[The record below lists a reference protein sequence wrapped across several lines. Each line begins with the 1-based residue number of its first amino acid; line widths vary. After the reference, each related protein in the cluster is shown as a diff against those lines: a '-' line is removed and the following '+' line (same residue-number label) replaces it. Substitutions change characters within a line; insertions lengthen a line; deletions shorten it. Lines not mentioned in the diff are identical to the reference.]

1 MSIRVLSLDVSAS
14 STGWAIRMDNGN
26 FEYGLIKTDS
36 KFGRAERLAYFRSEL
51 QNILIKFKPTHV
63 VMEDVYSGLNPKTL
77 ILLSKFAGIAE
88 ECCFS
93 FTNTIPHIIHTNT
106 VKSYFKAKTKE
117 EIFYFIT
124 EIFDWDDGCSF
135 KKHND
140 MTDALA
146 QLVCY
151 YDHIL
156 NHIQFR
162 FEKEYGYLYEIQ
174 KEK

>member
-1 MSIRVLSLDVSAS
+1 MPIRVLSLDVSAS
-14 STGWAIRMDNGN
+14 STGWAIRLDDGK
-26 FEYGLIKTDS
+26 FKYGLIITS
-36 KFGRAERLAYFRSEL
+36 PKFDRAERLAYFRSEL
-51 QNILIKFKPTHV
+51 QKILIKFKPTHV

-93 FTNTIPHIIHTNT
+93 FTNTIPYIIHTNT

-117 EIFYFIT
+117 EVFNFII
-124 EIFDWDDGCSF
+124 EIFDWDDNSSF
-135 KKHND
+135 QKNND

-151 YDHIL
+151 YDHVL
-156 NHIQFR
+156 NYAQFR
-162 FEKEYGYLYEIQ
+162 FEKDYGYLYKI
-174 KEK
+174 